1 MQIFSRNWENDK
13 WSILLM
19 SRPTQVE
26 EEIMFCFRCID
37 LRMNNPWTL
46 NDKVHNK
53 GFIGVRQSNLSSDKK
68 PKLVSLFDLIYIGI
82 KSIDSNNYNLKDC
95 DLRYN
100 SRSEELKAL
109 MNRKS
114 ILIHNRREVRGSCW
128 DFHLLKNK
136 THQIKN
142 SVKSQKEKHSQDDR

>member
-1 MQIFSRNWENDK
+1 
-13 WSILLM
+13 M

-68 PKLVSLFDLIYIGI
+68 PKLVSSFDLIYIGI
-82 KSIDSNNYNLKDC
+82 KSIDSK
-95 DLRYN
+95 
-100 SRSEELKAL
+100 
-109 MNRKS
+109 
-114 ILIHNRREVRGSCW
+114 ITI
-128 DFHLLKNK
+128 
-136 THQIKN
+136 
-142 SVKSQKEKHSQDDR
+142 